1 MKSKILLVGFIILA
15 VVLIFTGCNTPKV
28 VTETTTTQTETIA
41 PETTA
46 IETTTTEEAAAAKGL
61 APENKINVASSD
73 VTVVEIDKVSKI
85 APEDNITV
93 EDNTVEQPIVSLSIF
108 NGNGIDGSAKRVSEI
123 LEVKYNILEV
133 GNAAHF
139 DYPDTE
145 IRLYTNTPYMEK
157 VASDIEIMLRNET
170 TISKPI
176 IIRYPVMDE
185 LIDSDIIIVLGT
197 DCK

>member
-85 APEDNITV
+85 APEDN
-93 EDNTVEQPIVSLSIF
+93 TVEQPMVSLSIF

-139 DYPDTE
+139 GYPDTE